1 MEKLYPCQRYL
12 KKHDNLEAW
21 QRGIWGSEL
30 GTFHTNL
37 HEGPRFEVNPKY
49 FLSVFFQA
57 VPGGLA
63 WRVKTWLRICEVLE
77 NENILKLFWSCEV
90 LEHNLLI
97 LCSCCSTWCTCRKYN
112 LVQNIILSNLN
123 QTLYRLARTQIM
135 INTQLSNPSIDIWIK
150 WHLISCSFI
159 HVGKG
164 KGKGKGQNIGSIPE
178 RKHSFFLGGVP

>member
-1 MEKLYPCQRYL
+1 MGKW
-12 KKHDNLEAW
+12 AW
-21 QRGIWGSEL
+21 NISYKPARGTPFWGESKISPFWGESKIFPIL
-30 GTFHTNL
+30 RWIQNI
-37 HEGPRFEVNPKY
+37 PRFEVNPKY
-49 FLSVFFQA
+49 FLSVFSQA

-150 WHLISCSFI
+150 WHLKSY
-159 HVGKG
+159 
-164 KGKGKGQNIGSIPE
+164 
-178 RKHSFFLGGVP
+178 